1 MLAYI
6 LLLVLLAALA
16 AYLYGVFT
24 PVATFNDVLVSPVLL
39 YSPFRGSPK
48 ELSAQFGKI
57 ATHAAEVFKFATCFG
72 VYYSKPEDAIWDCSL
87 GFMVNPGELSKLE

>member
-1 MLAYI
+1 MLAY
-6 LLLVLLAALA
+6 LLLLALLVALA

-24 PVATFNDVLVSPVLL
+24 PVTTFRDKLLTPVLV
-39 YSPFRGSPK
+39 YAPFRGSPK

-57 ATHAAEVFKFATCFG
+57 STDAAEVFKFATCFG

-87 GFMVNPGELSKLE
+87 GFMVNPGEVSKLK